1 MMRLLMKKNIEMAS
15 WIAAII
21 SAVIAIYFLTNN
33 VPNIQKNLVE
43 GKSNNIINNN
53 KGEINI
59 EN

>member
-1 MMRLLMKKNIEMAS
+1 MKKNIEMAS